1 MFEPLR
7 YACPDDE
14 AWQRIE
20 KRNANLQGSLCRN
33 VTPRDLCD

>member
-20 KRNANLQGSLCRN
+20 KRNANLKAAFAE
-33 VTPRDLCD
+33 T